1 MENIM
6 LKFIIMAVIL
16 VPAIVVS
23 IIKNRKSVAIFLGF
37 LFVILCSAFISP
49 GRQISIYLLNPY
61 TILAVVGIIGGL
73 YVEMSKR
80 AKNQIY
86 TKESYNDLQSLNRD
100 INAKYSPSIVGILM
114 YGELNEKDLAADIM
128 NLYDNG
134 IINVEKNEH
143 QMYKITLKEGAN
155 IENLCESDKYI
166 VDNLIKI
173 DGNFNFAVWSNIVR
187 KQFDTL
193 NFCKE
198 YTKFTAKKLLTM
210 GLIFMIIGAIIG
222 IIALR
227 GYEGIFLGIFGG
239 LFALIAFTIFTV
251 FLDSNKRIQ
260 GNLNDNGKAELMKW
274 IKFKNFIKDYTLLN
288 EKNIE
293 DMAIYEKYIPFAV
306 ALEVNKNYED
316 TIYSL
321 FDGFELDKLI
331 EGIDTA
337 NNIYKM

>member
-1 MENIM
+1 MENII
-6 LKFIIMAVIL
+6 LKFIIMVVIL
-16 VPAIVVS
+16 APCIIVA
-23 IIKNRKSVAIFLGF
+23 IIKNKRSLAAFLGVA
-37 LFVILCSAFISP
+37 FVIISAILIAP
-49 GRQISIYLLNPY
+49 KGQRAIYLLNPY
-61 TILAVVGIIGGL
+61 TILIVVGILGGT

-80 AKNQIY
+80 TKNKIY
-86 TKESYNDLQSLNRD
+86 TEESYNDLQSLNRD
-100 INAKYSPSIVGILM
+100 IDAKYSPSIVGILM

-155 IENLCESDKYI
+155 TENLCESDKYI

-187 KQFDTL
+187 KQYETL

-198 YTKFTAKKLLTM
+198 HKKFTAKRLLII
-210 GLIFMIIGAIIG
+210 GLILMIIGAVIG
-222 IIALR
+222 IIAL
-227 GYEGIFLGIFGG
+227 GSYEGIFLGVLGG
-239 LFALIAFTIFTV
+239 LFALMVFTMFSI
-251 FLDSNKRIQ
+251 FLDSSKMVQ
-260 GNLNDNGKAELMKW
+260 GKLNDNGEAELMKW

-293 DMAIYEKYIPFAV
+293 DIAIYEKYIPFAV
-306 ALEVNKNYED
+306 VLEVNKNYKD

-331 EGIDTA
+331 EGIDTS